1 MALVVVFS
9 MIVKSSQTFVSI
21 SRPGWRPRWSVSSV
35 PRPGARSSAR
45 MSQARRR
52 AAGTRRC
59 APPAPAPGY
68 PRNWCGPALEL
79 YKL

>member
-1 MALVVVFS
+1 MYMEYILPNMQS
-9 MIVKSSQTFVSI
+9 FVCS

-45 MSQARRR
+45 KSQARRR

-68 PRNWCGPALEL
+68 PRN
-79 YKL
+79 